1 MLPEFVDGNDF
12 GVVECRC
19 RTCFLLEAPQPIAIC
34 GERGGDNLD
43 CHTAIQAAIPRP
55 VHLAHPA
62 SAQWG
67 DDLIRSELR
76 AGGEQ
81 HSARHYI
88 PQQGLGVDLRLSRAD
103 LPPRQA
109 RNDVPTGLGE
119 IASPFSPKRLCYPLG
134 AFSPR
139 FSKWHAITGVTL
151 RPSCSAVSCGC
162 YATQRAADVPG
173 PSNAANVSHS
183 AG

>member
-1 MLPEFVDGNDF
+1 MVMILGWLSADAERASFSKRRNRSLFAENAAGMI
-12 GVVECRC
+12 
-19 RTCFLLEAPQPIAIC
+19 LIATLRSSRLSRARYTSHI
-34 GERGGDNLD
+34 
-43 CHTAIQAAIPRP
+43 
-55 VHLAHPA
+55 PA